1 MMKRIY
7 FLAPSIKITKKI
19 VNDLL
24 LARVDVGHIH
34 VLAKREIPLG
44 DLPEAS
50 FLQKSDIIPALERG
64 VAVGGLTGVLLGLIV
79 MAFPGELVVGGGLI
93 LAAALAGAGFGAW
106 VSSMVGS
113 SIGNRQIER
122 FAVDIENGKFLMMVD
137 VPSKRVEDI
146 EQLVKGRYPEAV
158 CEGTEPTMPAFP

>member
-1 MMKRIY
+1 MKRIY

-24 LARVDVGHIH
+24 LARVDQGHIH
-34 VLAKREIPLG
+34 VLAKRNTPLG

-50 FLQKSDIIPALERG
+50 FLQKSDFIPALERG

-93 LAAALAGAGFGAW
+93 LATALAGAGFGAW

-146 EQLVKGRYPEAV
+146 EQLVKERYPEAV

>member
-1 MMKRIY
+1 MKRIY
-7 FLAPSIKITKKI
+7 FLAPSIIITKKI

-34 VLAKREIPLG
+34 VLAKRDTPLG
-44 DLPEAS
+44 DFPEAS

-64 VAVGGLTGVLLGLIV
+64 VAVGGLTGVVLGLIV

-93 LAAALAGAGFGAW
+93 LATALAGAGFGAW

-137 VPSKRVEDI
+137 VPIKRVEEI
-146 EQLVKGRYPEAV
+146 EHLVKGRHPEAV

>member
-1 MMKRIY
+1 MKRIY
-7 FLAPSIKITKKI
+7 FLAPSVEITKKI

-24 LARVDVGHIH
+24 LARVDQGHIH
-34 VLAKREIPLG
+34 VLAKRNTPLG

-93 LAAALAGAGFGAW
+93 LATALAGAGFGAW

-113 SIGNRQIER
+113 SIGNRQIEQ

-146 EQLVKGRYPEAV
+146 EQLVKERYPEAV